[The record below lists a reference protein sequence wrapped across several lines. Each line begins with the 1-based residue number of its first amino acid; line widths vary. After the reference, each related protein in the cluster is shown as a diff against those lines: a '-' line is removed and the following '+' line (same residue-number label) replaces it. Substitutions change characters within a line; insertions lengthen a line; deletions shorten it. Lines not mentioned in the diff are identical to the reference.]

1 MSFLSSIGSAV
12 TKNIGS
18 AVSPAA
24 IASKVKNLIAGPDTT
39 LGKLLPAVTSLPTVL
54 ANTKTKVVEVTKQAA
69 ANAVKKAINSKLGN
83 GSAAPAASEEGAV
96 ASEEGAVASEEGAV
110 ASEEG
115 AESYTNVV
123 GANSGEGNAGEG
135 NAGEGNA
142 GEGNAGE
149 GNTGEGNA
157 GEGNA
162 GEGNSGEGNT
172 GEEQEGGRRKTR
184 RRRTRHKK
192 RKNKSKNRR
201 KRRSRVK
208 KLA

>member
-1 MSFLSSIGSAV
+1 MSFLSGIGSAV

-24 IASKVKNLIAGPDTT
+24 IASKVKNIIAGPDTT

-96 ASEEGAVASEEGAV
+96 ASEEGA
-110 ASEEG
+110 
-115 AESYTNVV
+115 ESYTNVV

-135 NAGEGNA
+135 NS
-142 GEGNAGE
+142 
-149 GNTGEGNA
+149 

-162 GEGNSGEGNT
+162 GEGNSEEGNA

>member
-1 MSFLSSIGSAV
+1 MSFLSGIGSAV

-24 IASKVKNLIAGPDTT
+24 IASKVKNIIAGPDTT

-54 ANTKTKVVEVTKQAA
+54 ANTKTKVVEVTRQAA
-69 ANAVKKAINSKLGN
+69 ANAAKKAINSKLGN
-83 GSAAPAASEEGAV
+83 GSAAPA
-96 ASEEGAVASEEGAV
+96 ASEEGAV

-135 NAGEGNA
+135 YS
-142 GEGNAGE
+142 
-149 GNTGEGNA
+149 

-162 GEGNSGEGNT
+162 GEGNSGEGNSGEGNSGEGNAGEGNSEEGNA

>member
-1 MSFLSSIGSAV
+1 MSFLSGIGSAV

-24 IASKVKNLIAGPDTT
+24 IASKVKNIIAGPDTT

-54 ANTKTKVVEVTKQAA
+54 ANTKTKVVEVTRQAA
-69 ANAVKKAINSKLGN
+69 ANAAKKAINSKLGN
-83 GSAAPAASEEGAV
+83 GSAAPAASEEGA
-96 ASEEGAVASEEGAV
+96 
-110 ASEEG
+110 
-115 AESYTNVV
+115 ESYTNVV
-123 GANSGEGNAGEG
+123 GANSGEGNSGEGNSGEGNSGEGNSGEGNAGEG
-135 NAGEGNA
+135 NAGEGNSE
-142 GEGNAGE
+142 EGNA
-149 GNTGEGNA
+149 
-157 GEGNA
+157 
-162 GEGNSGEGNT
+162 

>member
-1 MSFLSSIGSAV
+1 MSFLSGIGSAV

-24 IASKVKNLIAGPDTT
+24 IASKVKNIIAGPDTT

-54 ANTKTKVVEVTKQAA
+54 ANTKTKVVEVTRQAA
-69 ANAVKKAINSKLGN
+69 ANAAKKAINSKLGN

-96 ASEEGAVASEEGAV
+96 ASEEGA
-110 ASEEG
+110 
-115 AESYTNVV
+115 ESYINVV

-135 NAGEGNA
+135 NSGEGNS
-142 GEGNAGE
+142 GEGNSGE
-149 GNTGEGNA
+149 GNS

-162 GEGNSGEGNT
+162 GEGNSEEGNA

>member
-1 MSFLSSIGSAV
+1 MSFLSGIGSAV
-12 TKNIGS
+12 AKNIGS

-24 IASKVKNLIAGPDTT
+24 IASKVKNIIAGPDTT

-54 ANTKTKVVEVTKQAA
+54 ANTKTKVVEVTRQAA
-69 ANAVKKAINSKLGN
+69 ANAAKKAINSKLGN
-83 GSAAPAASEEGAV
+83 GSAAPA
-96 ASEEGAVASEEGAV
+96 ASEEGAV

-135 NAGEGNA
+135 NAGEGNS
-142 GEGNAGE
+142 GEGNS
-149 GNTGEGNA
+149 

-162 GEGNSGEGNT
+162 GEGNSEEGNA

>member
-1 MSFLSSIGSAV
+1 MSFLSGIGSAV

-24 IASKVKNLIAGPDTT
+24 IASKVKNIIAGPDTT

-69 ANAVKKAINSKLGN
+69 ANAAKKAINSKLGN
-83 GSAAPAASEEGAV
+83 GSAAPAASEEGA
-96 ASEEGAVASEEGAV
+96 A

-135 NAGEGNA
+135 NAGEGNS
-142 GEGNAGE
+142 GEGNA
-149 GNTGEGNA
+149 GEGNA

-162 GEGNSGEGNT
+162 GEGNSGEGNAGEGNSEEGNA

>member
-1 MSFLSSIGSAV
+1 MSFLSGIGSAV

-24 IASKVKNLIAGPDTT
+24 IASKVKNIIAGPDTT

-54 ANTKTKVVEVTKQAA
+54 ANTKTKVVEVTRQAA
-69 ANAVKKAINSKLGN
+69 ANAAKKAINSKLGN
-83 GSAAPAASEEGAV
+83 GSAAPA
-96 ASEEGAVASEEGAV
+96 ASEEGAV

-135 NAGEGNA
+135 NSGEGNS
-142 GEGNAGE
+142 GEGNSGE
-149 GNTGEGNA
+149 GNS

-162 GEGNSGEGNT
+162 GEGNSEEGNA

>member
-1 MSFLSSIGSAV
+1 MSFLSGIGSAV

-24 IASKVKNLIAGPDTT
+24 IASKVKNIIAGPDTT

-54 ANTKTKVVEVTKQAA
+54 ANTKTKVVEVTRQAA
-69 ANAVKKAINSKLGN
+69 ANAAKKAINSKLGN
-83 GSAAPAASEEGAV
+83 GSAAPA
-96 ASEEGAVASEEGAV
+96 ASEEGAV

-135 NAGEGNA
+135 NS
-142 GEGNAGE
+142 
-149 GNTGEGNA
+149 

-162 GEGNSGEGNT
+162 GEGNSGEGNSGEGNSGEGNAGEGNSEEGNA
-172 GEEQEGGRRKTR
+172 GEEQEGGRRKTKR
-184 RRRTRHKK
+184 RITRDKK

-201 KRRSRVK
+201 NRRSRSK